1 VRRFEEDDEF
11 SARCALVAAAAEAK
25 AKKKSGEA
33 AKKAAAPKG
42 KASDSW
48 ETVGSMGATAQK
60 YNNRR

>member
-1 VRRFEEDDEF
+1 LLRIRFEDDEEF

-33 AKKAAAPKG
+33 DKKASASKG

-48 ETVGSMGATAQK
+48 ETVGSMGANQK
-60 YNNRR
+60 HGRR